1 VSQLIIGA
9 NSLVQAAVPA
19 ILNSDP
25 KFHQENMAQLERNAT
40 RSVELL
46 KGIPGIRCVAPQ
58 GAMYLMLEINIS
70 EFKGISND
78 LDFVEKLAEEEAV
91 LCLPGQ
97 CFRCPT
103 PFVRIVFSSPIEVLE
118 KAYIRIR
125 EFCAR
130 HHV

>member
-1 VSQLIIGA
+1 
-9 NSLVQAAVPA
+9 LVQAAVPA

-25 KFHQENMAQLERNAT
+25 KFHKENMAQLERNAK

-46 KGIPGIRCVAPQ
+46 QGIPGIQCVAPQ
-58 GAMYLMLEINIS
+58 GAMYLMLEINIA
-70 EFKGISND
+70 EFKGISSD

-118 KAYIRIR
+118 QAYIRIR